1 MAVNPQI
8 IKSYAADERE
18 YMYSLVIRGSKFSF
32 YLLFFL
38 SLPIMIEVDQ
48 ILKLW
53 LKTVPDYSSIFTI
66 LVLVIILIDCVSGP
80 LMTAIQATGKIKVYQ
95 AVVGSLLMLILPISY
110 FLLELGYSPEITLY
124 VNIVIS
130 IIALSFRLY
139 LVWKLLEFPIQRFV
153 EEIILKNI
161 LIVLL
166 SLSLPLLIRTSMDE
180 HFIRLIVIVFV
191 TLIWN
196 AVIIFSLGLQKSEKA
211 IVIRGINKILKRT

>member
-1 MAVNPQI
+1 
-8 IKSYAADERE
+8 
-18 YMYSLVIRGSKFSF
+18 MYSFVIRGSKFSF
-32 YLLFFL
+32 YLLFIL

-53 LKTVPDYSSIFTI
+53 LKTVPEYSSIFTI

-110 FLLELGYSPEITLY
+110 FLLKLGYSPEITLY

-166 SLSLPLLIRTSMDE
+166 SFSLPLLIRTSMDE

-211 IVIRGINKILKRT
+211 IVIREINKILKRT

>member
-1 MAVNPQI
+1 
-8 IKSYAADERE
+8 
-18 YMYSLVIRGSKFSF
+18 
-32 YLLFFL
+32 
-38 SLPIMIEVDQ
+38 
-48 ILKLW
+48 LKLW
-53 LKTVPDYSSIFTI
+53 LKTVPEYSSIFTI